1 MHTMILQATHESGAD
16 EWYCPIC
23 GRRFLMQWPPNYKKI
38 ILEPGDE
45 YAMHS
50 GGIGGLT
57 IEASVIEDDPSL
69 DPWKQWTEENFDRL
83 WNI

>member
-1 MHTMILQATHESGAD
+1 MVLPDLRAALLDAVAAQLQED
-16 EWYCPIC
+16 
-23 GRRFLMQWPPNYKKI
+23 

-57 IEASVIEDDPSL
+57 IDVSVHDPNL

-83 WNI
+83 WDN